1 MRTALMNK
9 LERASALDRVG
20 DRLQSR
26 VWSLLRSQRVKDALH
41 GVWLGHPLHPALVQ
55 IPIGAWISSAVL
67 DLMPGQRR
75 MPGHQRAATT
85 LVAVGAAS
93 ALPTALTGVNDWS
106 WLWQE
111 ERRVGL
117 VHAATNTLAV
127 ALYAGSLVAR
137 LRGRHQIGRTL
148 GLFGLAAVN
157 AGGYIG
163 GHLVYKQTA
172 QVNQGTPDMHRV
184 EYGWRRVAEID
195 SLPETQLLARQADN
209 VPVVVYRDG
218 TDITVMLDRCA
229 HQSGPLGQ
237 GKVIQADAHS
247 CVVCPWHGSTFQLR
261 DGEVMHGPAGTDQ
274 QVLPVRVVDG
284 VLEAR
289 LP

>member
-20 DRLQSR
+20 DRLQPR
-26 VWSLLRSQRVKDALH
+26 VWSLLRPQRVKDALH

-55 IPIGAWISSAVL
+55 IPMGAWISSAVL
-67 DLMPGQRR
+67 DLMPRQQRLPGQ
-75 MPGHQRAATT
+75 QRAATI
-85 LVAVGAAS
+85 LIAVGTAS
-93 ALPTALTGVNDWS
+93 ALPAALTGINDWS

-127 ALYAGSLVAR
+127 LLYAGSLAAR
-137 LRGRHQIGRTL
+137 LRGRHRLGRTI
-148 GLFGLAAVN
+148 GLFGLAAVS

-172 QVNQGTPDMHRV
+172 QVNQGAPDLHRV

-195 SLPETQLLARQADN
+195 SLPEGQLLNRQVDN

-237 GKVIQADAHS
+237 GQVIQVDGQP
-247 CVVCPWHGSTFQLR
+247 CVVCPWHGSTYKLK
-261 DGEVMHGPAGTDQ
+261 DGEVVHGPSSTDQ
-274 QVLPVRVVDG
+274 QVLPVRVIDG

>member
-1 MRTALMNK
+1 MRTGLMNK

-20 DRLQSR
+20 DRLQPR
-26 VWSLLRSQRVKDALH
+26 VWSVLRPQRVKDALH
-41 GVWLGHPLHPALVQ
+41 GRWLGHPLHPALVQ
-55 IPIGAWISSAVL
+55 VPIGTWISSAVL
-67 DLMPGQRR
+67 DLIPGRR
-75 MPGHQRAATT
+75 LPGHQGAATA
-85 LVAVGAAS
+85 LVAAGTAS
-93 ALPTALTGVNDWS
+93 ALPAALTGINDWS

-127 ALYAGSLVAR
+127 ALYASSLAAR
-137 LRGRHQIGRTL
+137 LRGRHGLGRAL
-148 GLFGLAAVN
+148 GLLGLAAVSG
-157 AGGYIG
+157 GGYLG

-172 QVNQGTPDMHRV
+172 QVNQGAPDMHRV
-184 EYGWRRVAEID
+184 EYGWRRVAEVD
-195 SLPETQLLARQADN
+195 SLPEARVLAQRVDS

-237 GKVIQADAHS
+237 GNVIQVDGQA
-247 CVVCPWHGSTFQLR
+247 CVVCPWHGSTFQLT
-261 DGEVMHGPAGTDQ
+261 DGKVVHGPSSTDQ
-274 QVLPVRVVDG
+274 QVLPTRVANG

>member
-20 DRLQSR
+20 DRLQPK
-26 VWSLLRSQRVKDALH
+26 VWSLLRPQRVKDALH
-41 GVWLGHPLHPALVQ
+41 GVWLGHPLHPVLVQ

-67 DLMPGQRR
+67 DLMPAQRR
-75 MPGHQRAATT
+75 MPGQQQAATA

-93 ALPTALTGVNDWS
+93 ALPAALAGINDWS

-127 ALYAGSLVAR
+127 ALYTGSLAAR
-137 LRGRHQIGRTL
+137 LRGQHGLGRTL
-148 GLFGLAAVN
+148 GLFGLAAVS

-172 QVNQGTPDMHRV
+172 QVNQGAPDMHRV
-184 EYGWRRVAEID
+184 EYGWRRVAEVD
-195 SLPETQLLARQADN
+195 SLPEAQLLARQVDN
-209 VPVVVYRDG
+209 VPVVVYRDA
-218 TDITVMLDRCA
+218 TDITVMLGRCG

-237 GKVIQADAHS
+237 GKMIQVDGQA
-247 CVVCPWHGSTFQLR
+247 CVVCPWHGSTFQLK
-261 DGEVMHGPAGTDQ
+261 DGKVVHGPCSTDQ

>member
-1 MRTALMNK
+1 MRTALLNK
-9 LERASALDRVG
+9 LERASALDRIG
-20 DRLQSR
+20 DRIQPR
-26 VWSLLRSQRVKDALH
+26 VWSLLRPQRVKDALH

-55 IPIGAWISSAVL
+55 VPMGAWMSSAVF
-67 DLMPGQRR
+67 DFMPKRW
-75 MPGHQRAATT
+75 MPGHQQSATA
-85 LVAVGAAS
+85 LVAVGTAS
-93 ALPTALTGVNDWS
+93 ALPAALTGINDWS

-117 VHAATNTLAV
+117 VHAATNSLAV
-127 ALYAGSLVAR
+127 ALYAGSLAAR
-137 LRGRHQIGRTL
+137 LRGRHQLGRTL
-148 GLFGLAAVN
+148 GLFGLAAVSV
-157 AGGYIG
+157 GGYIG

-172 QVNQGTPDMHRV
+172 QVNQGAPDMHRV

-195 SLPETQLLARQADN
+195 SVPEAQLVARQVDN

-237 GKVIQADAHS
+237 GKVIQVDGQT
-247 CVVCPWHGSTFQLR
+247 CVVCPWHGSTFQLK
-261 DGEVMHGPAGTDQ
+261 DGEVVHGPASTDQ
-274 QVLPVRVVDG
+274 QVLPVRVIDG

>member
-9 LERASALDRVG
+9 LEQASALDPVG
-20 DRLQSR
+20 DRLQPK
-26 VWSLLRSQRVKDALH
+26 VWAILRPQRVKDALH

-67 DLMPGQRR
+67 DLLPGRRR
-75 MPGHQRAATT
+75 MPGQEQAATT
-85 LVAVGAAS
+85 LVAVGTAS
-93 ALPTALTGVNDWS
+93 ALPAALTGLNDWS

-117 VHAATNTLAV
+117 VHAAANAMAT
-127 ALYAGSLVAR
+127 ALYAGSLAAR
-137 LRGRHQIGRTL
+137 LRGQHQLGRTL
-148 GLFGLAAVN
+148 GLFGLAAVS
-157 AGGYIG
+157 AGGYLG
-163 GHLVYKQTA
+163 AHLVYKQTA
-172 QVNQGTPDMHRV
+172 QVNQGAPDMHRV
-184 EYGWRRVAEID
+184 EYGWRRVAEVD
-195 SLPETQLLARQADN
+195 SLPESQLLTRQVDD

-237 GKVIQADAHS
+237 GTMIQVDGQA
-247 CVVCPWHGSTFQLR
+247 CVVCPWHGSTFQLK
-261 DGEVMHGPAGTDQ
+261 DGQVVHGPASTDQ